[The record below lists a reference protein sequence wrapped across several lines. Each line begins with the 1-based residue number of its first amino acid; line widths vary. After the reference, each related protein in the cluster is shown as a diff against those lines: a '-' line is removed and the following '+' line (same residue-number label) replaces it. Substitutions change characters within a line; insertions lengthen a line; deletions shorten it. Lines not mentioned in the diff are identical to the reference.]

1 MKNLI
6 ILFAIFILTGFVF
19 AQTSNI
25 DVSGSSSIVILDGN
39 TICADEI
46 TVQQDATF
54 TAEYYGNVLEG
65 NCTTIITPTGD
76 GTITL
81 PVEITDIE
89 SLPDKFTLKSA
100 YPNPFNPTTTIQYGI
115 PDARD
120 VSIMIYDLMGR
131 EVSTLFHNEQQAGWY
146 EITWNGL
153 LNNGSL
159 APAGIYLFKIVA
171 GNDMAAKEIKTS
183 KITLVK

>member
-1 MKNLI
+1 MKNLA
-6 ILFAIFILTGFVF
+6 ILIVILTSF
-19 AQTSNI
+19 AFTQTSAI
-25 DVSGSSSIVILDGN
+25 DVSGSSSIVLLNGN

-46 TVQQDATF
+46 TVQQYSSF
-54 TAEYYGNVLEG
+54 TAEDYGDVLEG
-65 NCTTIITPTGD
+65 NCITVITPTGG

-89 SLPDKFTLKSA
+89 SLPDEFTLKSA

-115 PDARD
+115 PDVRD

-131 EVSTLFHNEQQAGWY
+131 KVTTLFHDEQEAGWY

-153 LNNGSL
+153 LSNGSL
-159 APAGIYLFKIVA
+159 APAGMYLFKIIA
-171 GNDMAAKEIKTS
+171 GNDLSAKEIKTS